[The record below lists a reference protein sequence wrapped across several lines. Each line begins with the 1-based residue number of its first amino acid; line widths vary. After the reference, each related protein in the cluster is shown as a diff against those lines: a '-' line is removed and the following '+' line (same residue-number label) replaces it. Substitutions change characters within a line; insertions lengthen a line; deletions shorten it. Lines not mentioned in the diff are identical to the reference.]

1 MNIVLFFLGISFVGD
16 VLMCIVNVF
25 FWFIVLNCKIVGF
38 IEIDILLG
46 EIIVFW
52 YVDFVGLIFVIVFVN
67 VVVSIFDVDWLN
79 IIE

>member
-67 VVVSIFDVDWLN
+67 VVVSIFDVD
-79 IIE
+79 